1 MNLQTA
7 DVAAILSSSRTIA
20 VVGLSANSARTSHEV
35 ATYMQKHGYRI
46 VPINPNHAGE
56 AILGETCYADLP
68 SAADALLEQG
78 QRIEIVNCFRRAEDI
93 PPIASQAI
101 QIAARSLW
109 MQLGISHLESAQ
121 KAQAAG
127 IQVVMN
133 RCIKID
139 HMHWR
144 SQQRLTPNRGGK

>member
-7 DVAAILSSSRTIA
+7 DAATMLSSCRTIA
-20 VVGLSANSARTSHEV
+20 VVGLSANSSRTSHEV
-35 ATYMQKHGYRI
+35 SSYMQKHGYRI

-56 AILGETCYADLP
+56 MILGEICFPDLP
-68 SAADALLEQG
+68 SAAQALLEMG

-93 PPIASQAI
+93 PPIADQAI
-101 QIAARSLW
+101 EIAARCLW
-109 MQLGISHLESAQ
+109 MQLGISHTESAE

-127 IQVVMN
+127 LQVIMN
-133 RCIKID
+133 SCIKIE

-144 SQQRLTPNRGGK
+144 SQQRLSPQRK

>member
-1 MNLQTA
+1 MKPQSA
-7 DVAAILSSSRTIA
+7 DVATILGNSRTIA

-35 ATYMQKHGYRI
+35 ATYMQKHGYKI

-68 SAADALLEQG
+68 SAALALAELG
-78 QRIEIVNCFRRAEDI
+78 QKIDIVNCFRRAEDI
-93 PPIASQAI
+93 PPVARQAV
-101 QIAARSLW
+101 QIAARCLW
-109 MQLGISHLESAQ
+109 MQLGISEPESAQ
-121 KAQAAG
+121 LALGAG
-127 IQVVMN
+127 LQVVMN

-144 SQQRLTPNRGGK
+144 SQLRLSPQRK